1 MGAKKKIFSNRNIIV
16 ALSVLFVLWLLFLD
30 RNNMVS
36 LQKVDSQIEQLERE
50 RDFFKARIARDS
62 ALIEG
67 LQDSAYLERFARETY
82 YMKRAGEQMYLYK

>member
-1 MGAKKKIFSNRNIIV
+1 
-16 ALSVLFVLWLLFLD
+16 
-30 RNNMVS
+30 MVS